1 MTLVYRLVI
10 AAAMVVSGGVHAYL
24 YLHGYGHIP
33 TVGTGF
39 LVQASV
45 FCAVGVLLAVGAP
58 RWFGWASGLLSA
70 GALAA
75 FGLSRTVGL
84 FGFVETAGNQ
94 RLTHSSALSSKLWRC
109 WRSPPGWRRCRGSD
123 QTQAP
128 ERIRSRPTALRDWA
142 SSATSS
148 HMTVS

>member
-1 MTLVYRLVI
+1 VTLVYRLVI

-84 FGFVETAGNQ
+84 FGFVETGWEPAPYALISVIVEAVAVLAVAAWLAQMSRQRSNPGAGKN
-94 RLTHSSALSSKLWRC
+94 
-109 WRSPPGWRRCRGSD
+109 P
-123 QTQAP
+123 
-128 ERIRSRPTALRDWA
+128 
-142 SSATSS
+142 
-148 HMTVS
+148 

>member
-45 FCAVGVLLAVGAP
+45 FCAVGVLLVVGAP

-84 FGFVETAGNQ
+84 FGFVETGWEPAPYALISVIVEAVAVLAVAAWLAQMSRQRSNPGAGKN
-94 RLTHSSALSSKLWRC
+94 
-109 WRSPPGWRRCRGSD
+109 P
-123 QTQAP
+123 
-128 ERIRSRPTALRDWA
+128 
-142 SSATSS
+142 
-148 HMTVS
+148 

>member
-1 MTLVYRLVI
+1 MI

-84 FGFVETAGNQ
+84 FGFVETGWEPAPYALISVIVEAVAVLAVAAWLAQMSRQRSNPGAGKN
-94 RLTHSSALSSKLWRC
+94 
-109 WRSPPGWRRCRGSD
+109 P
-123 QTQAP
+123 
-128 ERIRSRPTALRDWA
+128 
-142 SSATSS
+142 
-148 HMTVS
+148 

>member
-84 FGFVETAGNQ
+84 FGFVETSWEPAPYALISVIVEAVAVLAVAAWLAQMSRQRSNPGAGKN
-94 RLTHSSALSSKLWRC
+94 
-109 WRSPPGWRRCRGSD
+109 P
-123 QTQAP
+123 
-128 ERIRSRPTALRDWA
+128 
-142 SSATSS
+142 
-148 HMTVS
+148 

>member
-1 MTLVYRLVI
+1 MTLIYRLVI
-10 AAAMVVSGGVHAYL
+10 AAAMLASGALHAYL
-24 YLHGYGHIP
+24 YLHGYRHIP
-33 TVGTGF
+33 MVGTGF

-84 FGFVETAGNQ
+84 FGFVETGWEPAPYALISVIVEAVAVLAVAAWLAQMSRQRSNPGAGKN
-94 RLTHSSALSSKLWRC
+94 
-109 WRSPPGWRRCRGSD
+109 P
-123 QTQAP
+123 
-128 ERIRSRPTALRDWA
+128 
-142 SSATSS
+142 
-148 HMTVS
+148 

>member
-1 MTLVYRLVI
+1 MLT
-10 AAAMVVSGGVHAYL
+10 SGVLHAYL
-24 YLHGYGHIP
+24 YLHGYRHIP

-45 FCAVGVLLAVGAP
+45 FCSVGVLLAVGAP

-84 FGFVETAGNQ
+84 AGFIEKGWEPAPYALVSAIVEAVAVLAVAAW
-94 RLTHSSALSSKLWRC
+94 LTQLWRQ
-109 WRSPPGWRRCRGSD
+109 RSNPGAGKN
-123 QTQAP
+123 P
-128 ERIRSRPTALRDWA
+128 
-142 SSATSS
+142 
-148 HMTVS
+148 

>member
-84 FGFVETAGNQ
+84 FGFVETGWEPAPYALISVIVEAVAVLAVAAWLAQMSRQRSNPGAGKN
-94 RLTHSSALSSKLWRC
+94 
-109 WRSPPGWRRCRGSD
+109 P
-123 QTQAP
+123 
-128 ERIRSRPTALRDWA
+128 
-142 SSATSS
+142 
-148 HMTVS
+148 

>member
-1 MTLVYRLVI
+1 
-10 AAAMVVSGGVHAYL
+10 MVVSGGVHAYL

-84 FGFVETAGNQ
+84 FGFVETGWEPAPYALISVIVEAVAVLAVAAWLAQMSRQRSNPGAGKN
-94 RLTHSSALSSKLWRC
+94 
-109 WRSPPGWRRCRGSD
+109 P
-123 QTQAP
+123 
-128 ERIRSRPTALRDWA
+128 
-142 SSATSS
+142 
-148 HMTVS
+148 

>member
-1 MTLVYRLVI
+1 
-10 AAAMVVSGGVHAYL
+10 MVVSGGVHAYL

-84 FGFVETAGNQ
+84 FGFVETGWEPAPYALISVIVEAVAVLAGAPRLAQMSRQ
-94 RLTHSSALSSKLWRC
+94 RSN
-109 WRSPPGWRRCRGSD
+109 PGAGKN
-123 QTQAP
+123 P
-128 ERIRSRPTALRDWA
+128 
-142 SSATSS
+142 
-148 HMTVS
+148 

>member
-45 FCAVGVLLAVGAP
+45 LCAVGVLLAVGAP

-84 FGFVETAGNQ
+84 FGFVETGWEPAPYALISVIVEAVAVLAVAAWLAQMSRQRSNPGAGKN
-94 RLTHSSALSSKLWRC
+94 
-109 WRSPPGWRRCRGSD
+109 P
-123 QTQAP
+123 
-128 ERIRSRPTALRDWA
+128 
-142 SSATSS
+142 
-148 HMTVS
+148 

>member
-84 FGFVETAGNQ
+84 FGFVETGWEPAPYALVSVIVEAVAVLAVAAWLAQMSRQRSNPGAGKN
-94 RLTHSSALSSKLWRC
+94 
-109 WRSPPGWRRCRGSD
+109 P
-123 QTQAP
+123 
-128 ERIRSRPTALRDWA
+128 
-142 SSATSS
+142 
-148 HMTVS
+148 

>member
-84 FGFVETAGNQ
+84 FGFVETGWEPAPYALISVIVEAVAVLADAAWLAQMSRQRSNPGAGKN
-94 RLTHSSALSSKLWRC
+94 
-109 WRSPPGWRRCRGSD
+109 P
-123 QTQAP
+123 
-128 ERIRSRPTALRDWA
+128 
-142 SSATSS
+142 
-148 HMTVS
+148 

>member
-1 MTLVYRLVI
+1 MTLVYRLAI

-70 GALAA
+70 GALGA
-75 FGLSRTVGL
+75 FALSRTVGL
-84 FGFVETAGNQ
+84 AGFLEKGWEPAPYALVSAVAETVAVLAVAAWAVQTRQ
-94 RLTHSSALSSKLWRC
+94 RSS
-109 WRSPPGWRRCRGSD
+109 PG
-123 QTQAP
+123 
-128 ERIRSRPTALRDWA
+128 E
-142 SSATSS
+142 
-148 HMTVS
+148 